1 MKLSITAFKGKYAF
15 LSNFYP
21 CLIKYENEMY
31 PSVEHAFQAAKSTDP
46 KIRHTIALC
55 PSAAEAKRCGRNL
68 QLRSDWNIVRIDVMR
83 NLLRLKFQTDIN
95 RQKLM
100 STGDAYLEEGNRH
113 GDKFWG
119 TVDGVGENNLGKLL
133 MEIRKEMS
141 NE

>member
-1 MKLSITAFKGKYAF
+1 MESAITSFRGKYAF

-21 CLIKYENEMY
+21 CLIEYEGELY
-31 PSVEHAFQAAKSTDP
+31 PSVEHAFQAAKSTDSHV
-46 KIRHTIALC
+46 RHLISLC
-55 PSAAEAKRCGRNL
+55 LSAADAKRCGREVT
-68 QLRSDWNIVRIDVMR
+68 LRSDWNDVRIDVMR

-113 GDKFWG
+113 GDTFWG

-133 MEIRKEMS
+133 MEIRKEIS